1 MFAFEDGTVYLPPY
15 HPIIFSFFFAF
26 NSHIY
31 VVVSYACRR
40 MRSVCGVCPCAGLL
54 AAVLAAPTALSV
66 GYPCGTSPQGWKG
79 CEPSRCTRY
88 HRTRTSRTPTPFY
101 ICVCCSYIYCISK
114 QHPENVDIQ
123 NHQKNQ
129 NQNRRPLYNVAKK
142 T

>member
-1 MFAFEDGTVYLPPY
+1 MFAFEDGTAYLPPY
-15 HPIIFSFFFAF
+15 HPIIFSFFFA
-26 NSHIY
+26 
-31 VVVSYACRR
+31 C

-114 QHPENVDIQ
+114 QHPENVDF
-123 NHQKNQ
+123 HEPTAPAKPD
-129 NQNRRPLYNVAKK
+129 RTPLYNVAKK
-142 T
+142 VEKNLKKYENSA